1 MRKKAFLV
9 IGLVVAFLIVTAC
22 APKPEKSLLSNY
34 FNAMTLNDTQTM
46 SSMALQP
53 RQFDLDSWEITNV
66 SPEHIEPAILP
77 ELNVKELELKKAMEQ
92 NVGPTVEAKDLL
104 DLAQE
109 ELDMART
116 AGARAAARKKVE
128 QLQAEYDTQ
137 YAKHRELQQNY
148 NEARAAGADEEQ
160 ITKFSLGVRELPTVR
175 DLTGDVHAK
184 EVDIAIRTKAGQM
197 LNYRLYMRQY
207 RLMDEVSHLRHNGR
221 WIIVRFDPID

>member
-1 MRKKAFLV
+1 MKRKGFLV

-46 SSMALQP
+46 ASMALQP
-53 RQFDLDSWEITNV
+53 MQFDLDSWEITHV
-66 SPEHIEPAILP
+66 SPEHVEPAILP
-77 ELNVKELELKKAMEQ
+77 ELNAKELELKTAMER

-128 QLQAEYDTQ
+128 QLQAEYDAQ

-148 NEARAAGADEEQ
+148 NDARAAAANEEQ
-160 ITKFSLGVRELPTVR
+160 ITKFSLGVRELPMVR
-175 DLTGDVHAK
+175 ELTGEVHAK
-184 EVDIAIRTKAGQM
+184 EVDIAVRTKAGQT

-207 RLMDEVSHLRHNGR
+207 RLKDEVSHLRHNGR
-221 WIIVRFDPID
+221 WVIIRFDPID